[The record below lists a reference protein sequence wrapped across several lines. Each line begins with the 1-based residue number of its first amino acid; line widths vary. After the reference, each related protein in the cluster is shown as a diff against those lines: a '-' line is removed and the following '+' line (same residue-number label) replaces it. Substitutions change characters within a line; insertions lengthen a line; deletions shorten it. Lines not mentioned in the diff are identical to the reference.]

1 MEEATNLIR
10 VTAVGLTLAA
20 GAAFPAAAW
29 AHATLLST
37 SPAVGDVVRKAP
49 ASVLVKF
56 DQEVRPVAGGSQVID
71 SNGEKVTDGAAHT
84 SQTDV
89 KTLVIPLQADLPKGD
104 YTVRWEIVATD
115 GHLESGV
122 FAFGVGTGR
131 PPPQAASFSGS
142 DQDWKYLL
150 ARTAY
155 FAGLLVL
162 IGGVVYRVL
171 VFAPVL
177 ESEPAEARPMM
188 SLRERHRANQVLAA
202 SAVLTLAGGW
212 VALTIQGA
220 DVAGVSFWEAFDHR
234 GPVASALDATRF
246 GREFGRG
253 IDVTAGFTVIV
264 AVAYAA
270 APYGRRIALG
280 LLGIPAAVL
289 GIWALAVPGLSG
301 HAGDPGG
308 GLLAVTLD
316 AAHVTAAAVWA
327 GGLLQLAWVT
337 PHATR
342 GLPDAQRSSARTA
355 IARRFSTI
363 ALISVVVVAL
373 TGLGRA
379 LNEFSSVSE
388 VWSTSYGQALIV
400 KSLLLAALVALGYR
414 NRHMLT
420 QFSRLRRSVVVELG
434 LMTALVAAVA
444 LLTNL
449 PPGKLSVGSAVAAG
463 GQPAAPSGGPARI
476 ALEGGNALVV
486 WPGTAGSNAL
496 ALRLRGGAK
505 TAEAL
510 LELPDGS
517 TRTVTLGRTA
527 PGAYSGF
534 ADDLPAG
541 TISATIGSGSETLGA
556 KLQIGK
562 ASVVPGAA
570 PAPEQSG
577 ALGAAEAV
585 DLAVGAQRTGGGQAR
600 ITVLA
605 PDGSAPRD
613 VLVLVSGRPALP
625 CLRTAAVC
633 FTTRV
638 PAGETQLPLSIE
650 QPHGKVVSARLG
662 LPAANAPSAV
672 AIVRRTRTAM
682 LQRTSMVID
691 NVLSSD
697 PSHSVTTRFVVQAP
711 DRLSIDVTDGAQ
723 ARIIGNE
730 RWDRTQETD
739 WKKQKTDPLK
749 VPDPYWV
756 AGQKGAH
763 VVASTPTQVVVTLAQ
778 YTDAPV
784 FYRLVIDRRSG
795 LVTELRMTAAAHF
808 MRERY
813 GDFDAAPPVTP
824 PPA

>member
-10 VTAVGLTLAA
+10 VTAIGLTLAA
-20 GAAFPAAAW
+20 GAAFPAAAS

-37 SPAVGDVVRKAP
+37 SPEVGAVVRKAP
-49 ASVLVKF
+49 RSVLITF
-56 DQEVRPVAGGSQVID
+56 DQEVRPVSGGSQVID
-71 SNGEKVTDGAAHT
+71 AGGNPVTDGSAHT

-89 KTLVIPLQADLPKGD
+89 KTLVIPLKPDLPKGD

-142 DQDWKYLL
+142 DQDWRYLL

-155 FAGLLVL
+155 FAGLLAL

-253 IDVTAGFTVIV
+253 IDVTAAFTVVV
-264 AVAYAA
+264 ALAYAA
-270 APYGRRIALG
+270 APHGRRIALG
-280 LLGIPAAVL
+280 LLGIPAAAL

-308 GLLAVTLD
+308 GLLQVTVD
-316 AAHVTAAAVWA
+316 AAHVAAAAIWA

-342 GLPDAQRSSARTA
+342 GLPDAQRTAARTA
-355 IARRFSTI
+355 IARRFSAI
-363 ALISVVVVAL
+363 ALGCVIVVAL
-373 TGLGRA
+373 TGLIRA
-379 LNEFSSVSE
+379 LNEFSSVAE
-388 VWSTSYGQALIV
+388 VWTTSYGQTLIV

-414 NRHMLT
+414 NRHILT
-420 QFSRLRRSVVVELG
+420 QFPRLRRSVTIELG

-449 PPGKLSVGSAVAAG
+449 PPGKLSVGSATAAG
-463 GQPAAPSGGPARI
+463 SVPAPAGGPARI
-476 ALEGGNALVV
+476 RFQGNSTLAI
-486 WPGTAGSNAL
+486 WPGTAGTNAL
-496 ALRLRGGAK
+496 ALELAGGTN
-505 TAEAL
+505 TADAL

-517 TRTVTLGRTA
+517 TRTVTLQRTA
-527 PGAYSGF
+527 PGEYSGF
-534 ADDLPAG
+534 AEDLPAG
-541 TISATIGSGSETLGA
+541 TISATVGSGSKTLGA
-556 KLQIGK
+556 KLEIGK

-570 PAPEQSG
+570 PAPEQQGSL
-577 ALGAAEAV
+577 AAAEAA

-605 PDGSAPRD
+605 PDGSAPRN
-613 VLVLVSGRPALP
+613 VLVRIRGRTALP

-633 FTTRV
+633 YTATV
-638 PAGETQLPLSIE
+638 PRGAVALPVSVE
-650 QPHGKVVSARLG
+650 RPDGKLVSARLD
-662 LPAANAPSAV
+662 LPAADAPSAA
-672 AIVRRTRTAM
+672 AIVRRSRTA
-682 LQRTSMVID
+682 LLDKRSMVID
-691 NVLSSD
+691 NVLASD

-711 DRLSIDVTDGAQ
+711 DRLSIDVVDGAQ
-723 ARIIGNE
+723 ARIIGNQ
-730 RWDRTQETD
+730 RWDRTQNTG
-739 WKKQKTDPLK
+739 WTKQKTDPLK
-749 VPDPYWV
+749 LPDPYWV

-763 VVASTPTQVVVTLAQ
+763 VVSTTPTEMVVTLAQ
-778 YTDAPV
+778 YTDVPV
-784 FYRLVIDRRSG
+784 FYRLLIDRRTG
-795 LVTELRMTAAAHF
+795 LVTELHMTTAAHF
-808 MRERY
+808 MQERY
-813 GDFDAAPPVTP
+813 RDFDNAPPVTP

>member
-1 MEEATNLIR
+1 MVEATRLIR
-10 VTAVGLTLAA
+10 VTVVGLTLAA

-37 SPAVGDVVRKAP
+37 SPAVGAVVIRAP
-49 ASVLVKF
+49 ASVLIKF

-71 SNGEKVTDGAAHT
+71 SNGDPVTDGAAHA

-177 ESEPAEARPMM
+177 ESEPAETRPMM

-308 GLLAVTLD
+308 GLLALTLD
-316 AAHVTAAAVWA
+316 AAHVAAAAVWA
-327 GGLLQLAWVT
+327 GGLVQLAWVT

-342 GLPDAQRSSARTA
+342 GLPEAQRSAARTA
-355 IARRFSTI
+355 IARRFSTV
-363 ALISVVVVAL
+363 AVISVVVVAL
-373 TGLGRA
+373 TGLG
-379 LNEFSSVSE
+379 
-388 VWSTSYGQALIV
+388 
-400 KSLLLAALVALGYR
+400 
-414 NRHMLT
+414 
-420 QFSRLRRSVVVELG
+420 
-434 LMTALVAAVA
+434 
-444 LLTNL
+444 
-449 PPGKLSVGSAVAAG
+449 
-463 GQPAAPSGGPARI
+463 
-476 ALEGGNALVV
+476 
-486 WPGTAGSNAL
+486 
-496 ALRLRGGAK
+496 
-505 TAEAL
+505 
-510 LELPDGS
+510 
-517 TRTVTLGRTA
+517 
-527 PGAYSGF
+527 
-534 ADDLPAG
+534 
-541 TISATIGSGSETLGA
+541 
-556 KLQIGK
+556 
-562 ASVVPGAA
+562 
-570 PAPEQSG
+570 
-577 ALGAAEAV
+577 
-585 DLAVGAQRTGGGQAR
+585 
-600 ITVLA
+600 
-605 PDGSAPRD
+605 
-613 VLVLVSGRPALP
+613 
-625 CLRTAAVC
+625 
-633 FTTRV
+633 
-638 PAGETQLPLSIE
+638 
-650 QPHGKVVSARLG
+650 
-662 LPAANAPSAV
+662 
-672 AIVRRTRTAM
+672 
-682 LQRTSMVID
+682 
-691 NVLSSD
+691 
-697 PSHSVTTRFVVQAP
+697 
-711 DRLSIDVTDGAQ
+711 
-723 ARIIGNE
+723 
-730 RWDRTQETD
+730 
-739 WKKQKTDPLK
+739 
-749 VPDPYWV
+749 
-756 AGQKGAH
+756 
-763 VVASTPTQVVVTLAQ
+763 
-778 YTDAPV
+778 
-784 FYRLVIDRRSG
+784 
-795 LVTELRMTAAAHF
+795 
-808 MRERY
+808 
-813 GDFDAAPPVTP
+813 
-824 PPA
+824 

>member
-1 MEEATNLIR
+1 MKKSIAAAIAALVLAFPASAFAHVEITPDEIAPGGAGLFTITAPVEGEQPMTGLRITIPEQLAIEGISPAPGFTGEVVRDQSGRATALSWQGGNIPSEQVGLFQFSGSVPDSVGDLRMVAVQTFADGSTKTWKDTAVIHVGDAAESGSSSSSDDVSRGLAADRAGAGRRRPGRGAARMEEATRLIR

-37 SPAVGDVVRKAP
+37 SPAVGAVVIKAP
-49 ASVLVKF
+49 ASVLIKF

-71 SNGEKVTDGAAHT
+71 SNGDPVTDGAAHT

-308 GLLAVTLD
+308 GLLALTLD
-316 AAHVTAAAVWA
+316 AAHVAAAAVWA
-327 GGLLQLAWVT
+327 GGLVQLAWVT

-342 GLPDAQRSSARTA
+342 GLPEAQRSAARTA

-388 VWSTSYGQALIV
+388 VWSTSYGQTLIV

-420 QFSRLRRSVVVELG
+420 QFSSLRRSVTVELG

-449 PPGKLSVGSAVAAG
+449 PPGKLTVGSAAAAG

-476 ALEGGNALVV
+476 ALEGGNALLI

-496 ALRLRGGAK
+496 ALQLKGGAK
-505 TAEAL
+505 NAEAL

-517 TRTVTLGRTA
+517 TRTVTLEPDRARRILGLRRRSPGRHDQRDHRLRIGDARRQAADRQGLRRPRRRAGTRA
-527 PGAYSGF
+527 GRRAGRRRGGRPGRRGAAHRRRPGAHHR
-534 ADDLPAG
+534 AG
-541 TISATIGSGSETLGA
+541 AGRQRA
-556 KLQIGK
+556 PQR
-562 ASVVPGAA
+562 ARPG
-570 PAPEQSG
+570 
-577 ALGAAEAV
+577 
-585 DLAVGAQRTGGGQAR
+585 R
-600 ITVLA
+600 
-605 PDGSAPRD
+605 
-613 VLVLVSGRPALP
+613 RPARS
-625 CLRTAAVC
+625 C
-633 FTTRV
+633 
-638 PAGETQLPLSIE
+638 PA
-650 QPHGKVVSARLG
+650 
-662 LPAANAPSAV
+662 
-672 AIVRRTRTAM
+672 
-682 LQRTSMVID
+682 
-691 NVLSSD
+691 
-697 PSHSVTTRFVVQAP
+697 
-711 DRLSIDVTDGAQ
+711 
-723 ARIIGNE
+723 
-730 RWDRTQETD
+730 
-739 WKKQKTDPLK
+739 
-749 VPDPYWV
+749 
-756 AGQKGAH
+756 
-763 VVASTPTQVVVTLAQ
+763 
-778 YTDAPV
+778 
-784 FYRLVIDRRSG
+784 
-795 LVTELRMTAAAHF
+795 
-808 MRERY
+808 
-813 GDFDAAPPVTP
+813 
-824 PPA
+824 